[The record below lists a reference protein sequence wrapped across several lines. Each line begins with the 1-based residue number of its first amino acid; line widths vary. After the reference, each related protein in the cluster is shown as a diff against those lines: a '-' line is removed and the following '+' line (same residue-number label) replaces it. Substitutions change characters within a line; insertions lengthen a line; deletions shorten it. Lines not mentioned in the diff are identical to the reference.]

1 MSYRKEVGKRGED
14 IASAYLES
22 QGLTVTARN
31 LHVGHDEIDIIAEDD
46 KYILFI
52 EVKARAQTGINR
64 KFGRPASAVDES
76 KRQKLL
82 RAVKEYLRTSAAGKQ
97 PRIDVIE
104 VYIPSIREDTP
115 IEPERLIA
123 TDIKHIKNAVHN

>member
-1 MSYRKEVGKRGED
+1 MSYRKAIGKRGED
-14 IASAYLES
+14 ITSAYLEA
-22 QGLTVTARN
+22 QGFTVRARN
-31 LHVGHDEIDIIAEDD
+31 IHIGHDEIDIIAEDD

-82 RAVKEYLRTSAAGKQ
+82 RAAKEYLRTSDTPKQ

-104 VYIPSIREDTP
+104 VYFPAIREGTP
-115 IEPERLIA
+115 IEPEKLIA
-123 TDIKHIKNAVHN
+123 TDIRHIKNAVHN